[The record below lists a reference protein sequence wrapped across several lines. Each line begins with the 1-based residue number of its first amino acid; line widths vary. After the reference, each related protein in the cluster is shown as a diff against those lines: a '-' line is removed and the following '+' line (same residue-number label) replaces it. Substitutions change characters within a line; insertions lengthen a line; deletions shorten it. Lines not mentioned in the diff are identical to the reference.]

1 MFQNNT
7 IYKIYFYN
15 LSLVPL
21 YLTFFIQK
29 ISINDFLPFTK
40 EHYLYLLILNN
51 VALALIGLVIASMIT
66 ILLINREMK
75 YGFKAPKRYLKIKSS
90 DFEHLTFIST
100 YIIPLMA
107 FKLDTA
113 RDLIILIFTI
123 IFMGIL
129 YIKANLYYLN
139 PILLLFGYK
148 IFKSEKENGVE
159 CILLTREDNLEI
171 MSELKYIDL
180 GQNIYFVKKPNR
192 EGEI

>member
-7 IYKIYFYN
+7 MYKIYFYN

-29 ISINDFLPFTK
+29 ISISEFLPFTK
-40 EHYLYLLILNN
+40 EHYLNLLIANRIAFL
-51 VALALIGLVIASMIT
+51 LMGLVLISMMT
-66 ILLINREMK
+66 ILLINREMQ
-75 YGFKAPKRYLKIKSS
+75 YGFKAPKRYLKVKSA

-107 FKLDTA
+107 FKLDTT
-113 RDLIILIFTI
+113 RDLAVLAFTI
-123 IFMGIL
+123 IFMGII

-148 IFKSEKENGVE
+148 IFKSEKEDGVE
-159 CILLTREDNLEI
+159 CILLTREDNLDI
-171 MSELKYIDL
+171 VSELKYIDL
-180 GQNIYFVKKPNR
+180 GRNIYFVKKPT
-192 EGEI
+192 EG